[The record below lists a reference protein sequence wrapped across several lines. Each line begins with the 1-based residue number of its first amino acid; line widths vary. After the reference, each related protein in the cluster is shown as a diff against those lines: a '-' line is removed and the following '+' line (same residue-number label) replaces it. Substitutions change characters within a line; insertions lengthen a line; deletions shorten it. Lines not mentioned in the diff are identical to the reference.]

1 MTRPLLLEMRGVTKI
16 LGEGAAEVCAVRNVS
31 FALRGGE
38 LTMLMGPSGSG
49 KTTLLSLLGCMLR
62 PSSGT
67 VHVCGMSTG
76 TADAEALAKLRRD
89 HIGFVFQSYHL
100 FPTLTAIENVR
111 LALDLRGESGRQ
123 AKVKSLNALDR
134 MGLAHKAS
142 SFPLQLSGGE
152 QQRVAIAR
160 AIVSNPSAILAD
172 EPTAA
177 LDGHNGQMIM
187 GILADIA
194 KETARGV
201 LVVTHDSRLVP
212 FADRILNMQDG
223 RMIGDRGSAAVAKTP
238 VNAFSEP

>member
-1 MTRPLLLEMRGVTKI
+1 
-16 LGEGAAEVCAVRNVS
+16 
-31 FALRGGE
+31 
-38 LTMLMGPSGSG
+38 
-49 KTTLLSLLGCMLR
+49 
-62 PSSGT
+62 
-67 VHVCGMSTG
+67 
-76 TADAEALAKLRRD
+76 
-89 HIGFVFQSYHL
+89 
-100 FPTLTAIENVR
+100 
-111 LALDLRGESGRQ
+111 
-123 AKVKSLNALDR
+123 

-223 RMIGDRGSAAVAKTP
+223 RMIGDRGRAAVAKTP
-238 VNAFSEP
+238 VNAFSAP